1 MAVDPDPRSLLLQ
14 KVVTFAANGGIAG
27 KSLREIADGVGTS
40 HRMLLYH
47 FGSREG
53 LMAAIVGIVEARQ
66 RAAMTSMTA
75 EAGTPRE
82 LMMGLWEQVASP
94 DMRPFVRLFFEVFGL
109 AAQGVA
115 GTEALLDSLTAPW
128 LDDGVAAGSQLGLRA
143 DATAM
148 RLGVAVT
155 RGLLLDLLAGADKR
169 DVTSAYELFVDLLER
184 SAETATP
191 RSPGIHERQRGDRQA
206 LLKAGVDVA

>member
-1 MAVDPDPRSLLLQ
+1 MAADPDPRDLLLE

-27 KSLREIADGVGTS
+27 KSLREIASGVGTS

-75 EAGTPRE
+75 GAGTPHE
-82 LMMGLWEQVASP
+82 LMMELWEQVTSP
-94 DMRPFVRLFFEVFGL
+94 QIRPFVRLFFEVFGL
-109 AAQGVA
+109 AAQRVA
-115 GTEALLDSLTAPW
+115 GTEALLDSLTTPW
-128 LDDGVAAGSQLGLRA
+128 LDDGVSAAGQLGLRA
-143 DATAM
+143 DPTAT

-155 RGLLLDLLAGADKR
+155 RGLLLDLVAGADKR
-169 DVTSAYELFVDLLER
+169 DVTSAYELFVDLFLR
-184 SAETATP
+184 SAVATTATEETLP
-191 RSPGIHERQRGDRQA
+191 
-206 LLKAGVDVA
+206 